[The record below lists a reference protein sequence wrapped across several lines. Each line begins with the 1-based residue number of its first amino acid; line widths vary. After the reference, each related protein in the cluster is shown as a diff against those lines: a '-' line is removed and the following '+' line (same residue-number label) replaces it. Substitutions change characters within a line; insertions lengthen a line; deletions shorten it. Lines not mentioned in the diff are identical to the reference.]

1 MRKIIAIAADYQ
13 HLRNFCKEKDIPLGR
28 FVHATSIKKMKG
40 LRGYRYIWISDPYEL
55 TFKQN
60 LPQELRK
67 AGAIRLPLDI
77 NQWVLT
83 DFA

>member
-1 MRKIIAIAADYQ
+1 MRKIVAIAADYQ
-13 HLRNFCKEKDIPLGR
+13 HLRNYCKEKDIPLDR
-28 FVHATSIKKMKG
+28 FVHVTSIKKMQG

-60 LPQELRK
+60 VHQELRK
-67 AGAIRLPLDI
+67 AEETRLPLDI
-77 NQWVLT
+77 NQWSLV